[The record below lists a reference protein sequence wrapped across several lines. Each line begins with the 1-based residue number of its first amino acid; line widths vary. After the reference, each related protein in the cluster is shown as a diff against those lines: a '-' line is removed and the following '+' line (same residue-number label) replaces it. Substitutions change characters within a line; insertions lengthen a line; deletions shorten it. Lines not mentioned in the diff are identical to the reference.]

1 MMNDMSNQAVI
12 NLEIDAVK
20 AATQAIEYDKQ
31 GLKTPAMTQYQNA
44 VSILNK
50 LCTQHPD
57 TLRIKIYRNY
67 LQQYQQR
74 LTTLEREINP
84 SQNLRAK
91 AGSLKSIALL
101 REKPDIHWNDV
112 IGLDDAK
119 QAILDAIIY
128 PVKRPDFFPLGW
140 PRGILLFGPPGCGK
154 TLLAAA
160 TANEI
165 DAAFFCIDSARIMS
179 KWLGESEKNVAQL
192 FNEARSIATNGQ
204 STIIFMDELDS
215 LIGIRSEEVG
225 GEIRM
230 RNQFMME
237 MDGII
242 DKNKSQPVYVIGATN
257 KPWDLDEPFLRR
269 FQKRVY
275 IPLPDVTARF
285 NILQLYSKHLVK
297 LDSNVNLLAIARL
310 TSGYSGSDLFDVIQA
325 VHLNVVREFFKLGLS
340 DDTTSNLRTI
350 THDDFL
356 RVLDIRKPSIS
367 IESIN
372 NYEVWYAKYKAL

>member
-1 MMNDMSNQAVI
+1 MSNQAVI

-31 GLKTPAMTQYQNA
+31 GLKSPAITQYQNA
-44 VSILNK
+44 VSILNT
-50 LCTQHPD
+50 LCTKYPD
-57 TLRIKIYRNY
+57 TLRIKIYHNY

-74 LTTLEREINP
+74 LSALKKEITP
-84 SQNLRAK
+84 RQTPKAK
-91 AGSLKSIALL
+91 TQSLDPRTRLL
-101 REKPDIHWNDV
+101 EKPDVHWDDV
-112 IGLDDAK
+112 VGLKDAK

-160 TANEI
+160 TANEL

-179 KWLGESEKNVAQL
+179 KWLGESEKNVAHL
-192 FNEARSIATNGQ
+192 FNEARSIAQNGQ
-204 STIIFMDELDS
+204 PTIIFMDELDS

-242 DKNKSQPVYVIGATN
+242 DKNKPHPVYVIGATN

-275 IPLPDVTARF
+275 IPLPDVTTRF
-285 NILQLYSKHLVK
+285 NILQLYSKHLVQ
-297 LDSNVNLLAIARL
+297 LDSTVNLLAIARL
-310 TSGYSGSDLFDVIQA
+310 TSGYSGSDLFDIIQA
-325 VHLNVVREFFKLGLS
+325 VHLNVVREFFKEGVS
-340 DDTTSNLRTI
+340 EDTSTNLRAI
-350 THDDFL
+350 THNDFL
-356 RVLDIRKPSIS
+356 CVLEIRKPSIS

-372 NYEVWYAKYKAL
+372 DYDVWYAKYKAL

>member
-1 MMNDMSNQAVI
+1 MMSKMSNQAII

-31 GLKTPAMTQYQNA
+31 GLKSPAITHYQNA

-50 LCTQHPD
+50 LCTQYPD
-57 TLRIKIYRNY
+57 TLRIKIYQDY

-74 LTTLEREINP
+74 LMTLTRETPPRQNP
-84 SQNLRAK
+84 K
-91 AGSLKSIALL
+91 VKTKSIKSSALL
-101 REKPDIHWNDV
+101 REKPNINWDDV
-112 IGLDDAK
+112 IGLEDAK
-119 QAILDAIIY
+119 QAIRDAIIY

-160 TANEI
+160 AANEI

-179 KWLGESEKNVAQL
+179 KWLGESEKNVALL
-192 FNEARSIATNGQ
+192 FDEARSIADTGQ
-204 STIIFMDELDS
+204 PTIIFMDELDS

-242 DKNKSQPVYVIGATN
+242 DKNKPHPVYVIGATN

-285 NILQLYSKHLVK
+285 NILQLYSKHLFK

-325 VHLNVVREFFKLGLS
+325 VHLDTVREFFKLGLS
-340 DDTTSNLRTI
+340 EDANANLRSI
-350 THDDFL
+350 THNDFL
-356 RVLDIRKPSIS
+356 RILEIRKPSVS
-367 IESIN
+367 TESIDD
-372 NYEVWYAKYKAL
+372 YEVWFTKYKAL